1 MQVASVNSSS
11 AESTPAAA
19 ESYRQLNNSFRQKLV
34 FRLGASAGFFSEY
47 NNMLLAMLYCLDHRI
62 RFVLYS
68 SAANFAYRRGWED
81 FFVPFTAE
89 SRISLHSR
97 YNKRTENE
105 FRAAESRNTRRNSLI
120 LKRLTGTEYLTHDLF
135 DAIREEAKSGRHYEI
150 PELGINGDVRHACQ
164 VLLGLTWRFNPETSN
179 SVSGIISGVGLPSEY
194 VGIHIRSGEK
204 FTEATPFGV
213 ESYVRKVEENSALQH
228 VYVATDDY
236 TNVETLRSVRPQWT
250 LYHAC
255 DTADRGYDQ
264 ARYEALSRE
273 TKRKDLVDLLVD
285 VEILSRSSFFVGT
298 FTSNVGMFVG
308 LRVSGAKSAG
318 LDSPR
323 WFVW

>member
-1 MQVASVNSSS
+1 MQLKPVYDSNTESSR
-11 AESTPAAA
+11 STLD
-19 ESYRQLNNSFRQKLV
+19 SYRQLNSSFREKLV

-68 SAANFAYRRGWED
+68 SAANFAYSKGWED
-81 FFVPFTAE
+81 FFLPFAPE
-89 SRISLHSR
+89 SRLSLHAR

-105 FRAAESRNTRRNSLI
+105 FRAAESRNTRRNSRI

-135 DAIREEAKSGRHYEI
+135 DAIREEAKSGRHYHI

-164 VLLGLTWRFNPETSN
+164 ALLGLTWRFNEATSTR
-179 SVSGIISGVGLPSEY
+179 VSSMIAQVGLPREY
-194 VGIHIRSGEK
+194 IGVHIRSGEK

-213 ESYVRKVEENSALQH
+213 ESYVRKLEENSQLQH
-228 VYVATDDY
+228 VFVATDDY
-236 TNVETLRSVRPQWT
+236 TNVETLRATRPQWT

-255 DTADRGYDQ
+255 DPADRGYDQ

-273 TKRKDLVDLLVD
+273 KKRTDLLDLLVD
-285 VEILSRSSFFVGT
+285 VEILSHSSFFLGT

-308 LRVSGAKSAG
+308 LRVSSDRSTG
-318 LDSPR
+318 LDSPE